1 MQENPNIYDVSY
13 TRCNPSRYGASRL
26 VRYLTRRP
34 EDKQRPG
41 PESRWHT
48 LPDEQVFGDAERF
61 KEAANRRRRE
71 RVESARQRG
80 KDIGQDHSP
89 KNVSYLHI
97 VISPSRRGA
106 FEDEDFGALID
117 PWIRDKR
124 GKPCPYLAVIHRD
137 DPEGPKIHIA
147 VVRDRL
153 HKTKELPRLKEL
165 TRGIIRERETLLE
178 HERYPEHVQERDHLH
193 DHGQEREATMQDRR
207 HHEQAERQREE
218 ESRQEEQAQEEQAR
232 AEEERTE
239 EDRQI
244 EERRREREARERE
257 ERERG
262 QERGR

>member
-1 MQENPNIYDVSY
+1 MQANPNIYDVSY
-13 TRCNPSRYGASRL
+13 VRCNPSRYGASRL

-34 EDKQRPG
+34 EEKTRPG

-71 RVESARQRG
+71 RVESARRRG
-80 KDIGQDHSP
+80 VDMDKDHSP

-97 VISPSRRGA
+97 VVSPSRRED

-124 GKPCPYLAVIHRD
+124 GKPCPYFATVHRD

-147 VVRDRL
+147 VARDRL

-165 TRGIIRERETLLE
+165 TRGIINERETLHDL
-178 HERYPEHVQERDHLH
+178 ERYPEHAQERDPQP
-193 DHGQEREATMQDRR
+193 DHEARREATMQDR
-207 HHEQAERQREE
+207 QREE
-218 ESRQEEQAQEEQAR
+218 EAREQQAEQETQRKEEAQR
-232 AEEERTE
+232 EEEARE
-239 EDRQI
+239 EEERQI
-244 EERRREREARERE
+244 EERRREREEREARERDE
-257 ERERG
+257 DEHNREM
-262 QERGR
+262 